1 MPLEETGM
9 WEPMMD
15 RVFAEP
21 RERIIMKEP
30 IGDRVMVETYDNE
43 AKFNIQTVIRNQN
56 SK

>member
-21 RERIIMKEP
+21 VERIIMKEP